1 MEPKLP
7 VPNPS
12 QETGAYNPQV
22 LPPRTPEV
30 QQQTPV
36 EASPERPAQQELQ
49 PAGPVQGAPALPAPS
64 SQLSAPVAGAPAL
77 PLLSPL
83 AAADTNPSVASDD
96 EVIEKE
102 WVDKAKKIITETKDD
117 PYKQEKEVSKLQAD
131 YLKKRYGKEV
141 KLTND

>member
-12 QETGAYNPQV
+12 QEMGTYNPQV
-22 LPPRTPEV
+22 LPPRPIETASPTRVEATPERSA
-30 QQQTPV
+30 P
-36 EASPERPAQQELQ
+36 QEVQ
-49 PAGPVQGAPALPAPS
+49 PAGPVQGAPVLPPPAPLAS
-64 SQLSAPVAGAPAL
+64 PSTVPVVPVL
-77 PLLSPL
+77 QPL
-83 AAADTNPSVASDD
+83 ATTDHNPAIAADE

-102 WVDKAKKIITETKDD
+102 WVDKAKKIVAQTKDD